1 MNTDI
6 AKDAFLKSVLYLL
19 RETFEG
25 SPEGQ
30 GSAYLDR
37 GKGFFN
43 TLESLTAE
51 QASREIGATTIAAQ
65 TEHAK
70 FYLDRLCE
78 FMTGRIEKVN
88 WEQSW
93 LIEQVNDAEW
103 DALRQSVRK
112 SYENTLRCFA
122 AIDDWNEDNVG
133 EAMAII
139 AHTAYH
145 LGAIR
150 QIMKSTVN
158 QT

>member
-1 MNTDI
+1 
-6 AKDAFLKSVLYLL
+6 
-19 RETFEG
+19 
-25 SPEGQ
+25 
-30 GSAYLDR
+30 
-37 GKGFFN
+37 
-43 TLESLTAE
+43 
-51 QASREIGATTIAAQ
+51 
-65 TEHAK
+65 
-70 FYLDRLCE
+70 
-78 FMTGRIEKVN
+78 MTGRIEKVN

-93 LIEQVNDAEW
+93 LIEEVNDAEW
-103 DALRQSVRK
+103 NALRQAARK

>member
-6 AKDAFLKSVLYLL
+6 AKDAYLKSVLYLL

-37 GKGFFN
+37 GVGIFN
-43 TLESLTAE
+43 TLENLSAA
-51 QASREIGATTIAAQ
+51 QVSREFGATTIAAQ

-70 FYLDRLCE
+70 FYLDRICE
-78 FMTGRIEKVN
+78 FMTGRTERVN

-93 LIEQVNDAEW
+93 LIEEVNDAEW
-103 DALRQSVRK
+103 IALRESVRK
-112 SYENTLRCFA
+112 SYENTLRCLA
-122 AIDDWNEDNVG
+122 GIEDWSEDNVG
-133 EAMAII
+133 MAMGMV

-150 QIMKSTVN
+150 QIMKSTLD
-158 QT
+158 QA